1 VSIFAKKDNTIVL
14 LGAGASAE
22 AGVPTS
28 FAMTRKVI
36 HHVCGRRQ
44 TLPTDRL
51 LRFICESLIA
61 DDDSRGEDHEDLD
74 LERVFTAVELLSR
87 RRDLDVA
94 PFATWRSPL
103 DELDP
108 MAAFDESGYSRVGR
122 ALAFQMMEALV
133 ASLTTEDSV
142 QYLIPLVTAGRRRR
156 GITIATLN
164 YDLSIELACALGRVP
179 VDTGLESWA
188 AEGCWRWPTRGV
200 RLLKLHGSMDWAWQ
214 QDDTTD
220 VNQMP
225 PRQVLLRDPDD
236 PEVLEIDRALL
247 FGHGNAKLRADGPFL
262 PLLAQFE
269 SQLAAANR
277 LVIIGYS
284 FRDTHINE
292 ILRRWVNHDLQRNVI
307 IIDPHFPDHDE
318 IMESDP
324 LLNLFRDDLYIS
336 LHPDA
341 YRHPGDRTGADLF
354 DLRVTVIRKPAS
366 EGIRDLFGG
375 SDSRGQ
381 STDAP

>member
-1 VSIFAKKDNTIVL
+1 MRAVKWVTKKDNTMVL

-22 AGVPTS
+22 AGVPMS

-36 HHVCGRRQ
+36 RHVCGRRQ
-44 TLPTDRL
+44 MLPTDRL

-61 DDDSRGEDHEDLD
+61 NDDLRGEDHEDLD

-87 RRDLDVA
+87 RQDLDVA
-94 PFATWRSPL
+94 PFISTWRSPL

-108 MAAFDESGYSRVGR
+108 MPAFDESGYSRVGR
-122 ALAFQMMEALV
+122 VLAFQMMEALV
-133 ASLTTEDSV
+133 ASLITTEDSV
-142 QYLIPLVTAGRRRR
+142 RYLIPLVTAGRRRR

-164 YDLSIELACALGRVP
+164 YDLSIELTCVLGRVP

-262 PLLAQFE
+262 PLLTQFE
-269 SQLAAANR
+269 SQLAAASR
-277 LVIIGYS
+277 LVVIGYS

-292 ILRRWVNHDLQRNVI
+292 IIRRWVNDDLLRDVI
-307 IIDPHFPDHDE
+307 IVDPYFPDHDE

-324 LLNLFRDDLYIS
+324 LLNMFRDDLYIS

-341 YRHPGDRTGADLF
+341 YRRPGDRDGPDLF
-354 DLRVTVIRKPAS
+354 DRRVVVIRKQAS
-366 EGIRDLFGG
+366 EGIQEIFGCSG
-375 SDSRGQ
+375 
-381 STDAP
+381 